1 MATFTWVSKKGNR
14 DRFGRTA
21 TGIKATRFGSIDT
34 SVVNDAAIATGLPKI
49 GDRFHTS
56 AYPLLAVRS
65 IDIEPLFGGQGLGQ
79 GIAPSSANPG
89 VSEVTIN
96 YDTAGGGSIKNPI
109 PTEPGEAW
117 TSIDVGSSSQTIYYG
132 QDLADTANANTLLKN
147 ISAADL
153 VGPLNDGD
161 GVSIDVPTLSVTVV
175 KAYAATDTIPFS
187 TMVQMAGTLN
197 SGPIALPPLY
207 KTDARWNLIKGQS
220 LFVGPKVEAQGEL
233 IVVSLQFVVAPDHHQ
248 RIQERAPDGKVAKR
262 LTVRV
267 RDYADHAV
275 LV

>member
-1 MATFTWVSKKGNR
+1 MATFTWGSFKGSR

-21 TGIKATRFGSIDT
+21 TGIQATRFGKIDT
-34 SVVNDAAIATGLPKI
+34 SVVNDAAIATGLPKL
-49 GDRFHTS
+49 GDLFHVS
-56 AYPLLAVRS
+56 AYPLLAVRK
-65 IDIEPLFGGQGLGQ
+65 IDIEPIAGGQGLGQ
-79 GIAPSSANPG
+79 GIAPASANPG
-89 VSEVTIN
+89 ISEVTIT
-96 YDTAGGGSIKNPI
+96 YDTAGGGTIKNPI

-147 ISAADL
+147 IAPDDL

-161 GVSIDVPTLSVTVV
+161 GVSIDVPTLSVSVV
-175 KAYAATDTIPFS
+175 KAYAATDTIPFAS
-187 TMVQMAGTLN
+187 MVQLTGTLN
-197 SGPIALPPLY
+197 NGPITLPPLY
-207 KTDARWNLIKGQS
+207 KTDAVWTLGRGQA
-220 LFVGPKVEAQGEL
+220 LFVGFKVDAQGEL
-233 IVVSLQFVVAPDHHQ
+233 IVVTGQFVAAPDHHQ

-267 RDYADHAV
+267 RDYADHSG